1 MSTNDL
7 APQWQ
12 PSPDGVSRTRLA
24 EFVQF
29 LRTEFGV
36 DLDELDYPGLHAWS
50 VAEPAQ
56 FWEAIARFGEV
67 RFHQSPRTVVDGL
80 DDITRTTWFPG
91 STLNYAEHV
100 LTARPGHEDEDLAII
115 FEREDGLRES
125 VTYGELRARVAAARA
140 GLADLGV
147 GRGDRV
153 VALAPNC
160 VETVVA
166 FLATA
171 SLGAIW
177 ACCSPDFGAR
187 AVEDRFEQL
196 APTVLITVDGYQYNG
211 KTYSLGE
218 RIERL
223 RTGLPSVRAT
233 AVVPYLDPGATFEGT
248 MSWADLTKRT
258 EPLDFEA
265 VPFDHPLWVLYS
277 SGTTGLPKG
286 IVHGHGGIVVEHI
299 KVLHLLS
306 DLGPGDRFFWFT
318 TTGWMMWNYLVGG
331 LLVGATIVCYDG
343 SPTYP
348 GTDRLWAL
356 ASEYRIG
363 FFGVSSP
370 FLHAAMRAG
379 ESPRREH
386 DLSAMRMIGAT
397 GSPLSPDGFEWV
409 AEHVGRDVQI
419 YSNSG
424 GTDVCTPFVMS
435 APNVPVWVGEIS
447 CAALGVEVEAF
458 DPSGRPVLDE
468 LGELVVTTPMPS
480 MPVSFWND
488 EDDTRRR
495 EAYFED
501 FPGVWRHGDWV
512 RKTPRGSYVIYGR
525 SDATLN
531 RGGVRMG
538 TAEFYAVVESLRGVE
553 DSLVVDVSSP
563 DDAGAPLL
571 CFLVLA
577 DATNE
582 DDVVRELRSTLRRE
596 LSPRHVPDRFIRIS
610 EVPRTLNGKKCEV
623 PVKRI
628 LLGASPETA
637 VSRSALQNPGAI
649 DEFVTRR
656 AEFVGP
662 CAATALQGLASAAPI
677 SAPIPSMK
685 GRP

>member
-1 MSTNDL
+1 MSTNDP
-7 APQWQ
+7 APLWQ
-12 PSPDGVSRTRLA
+12 PSPGAVERTKLA
-24 EFVQF
+24 EFVQL

-36 DLDELDYPGLHAWS
+36 DLDALDYPGLHAWS
-50 VAEPAQ
+50 VAEPSQ
-56 FWEAIARFGEV
+56 FWEAVARFGEV
-67 RFHQSPRTVVDGL
+67 RFHQPPRTVVEGL
-80 DDITRTTWFPG
+80 DDISSTAWFPG
-91 STLNYAEHV
+91 STLNYAEQV
-100 LTARPGHEDEDLAII
+100 LSARPGRDDDALAIL
-115 FEREDGLRES
+115 FDREDGLRES
-125 VTYGELRARVAAARA
+125 VTYGELRVRVAAARA

-166 FLATA
+166 FLAAA

-196 APTVLITVDGYQYNG
+196 APTVLITVDGYCYNG
-211 KTYSLGE
+211 KTYSLAE
-218 RIERL
+218 RVERL
-223 RTGLPSVRAT
+223 RGGLPSLKAT
-233 AVVPYLDPGATFEGT
+233 VLVPYLDRDATWEGT
-248 MSWADLTKRT
+248 LSWDELTERSS
-258 EPLDFEA
+258 ELEFES

-286 IVHGHGGIVVEHI
+286 IVHGHGGIVLEHI
-299 KVLHLLS
+299 KVHSLHS
-306 DLGPGDRFFWFT
+306 DLTPGDRFFWFT

-343 SPTYP
+343 SPTYLD
-348 GTDRLWAL
+348 TDRLWAM
-356 ASEYRIG
+356 AAEYRIKL
-363 FFGVSSP
+363 FGVSAP

-379 ESPRREH
+379 ESPH
-386 DLSAMRMIGAT
+386 DKHNFGAMRMIGAT
-397 GSPLSPDGFEWV
+397 GAPLSPDGFEWI
-409 AEHVGRDVQI
+409 ATHVGPDVQI
-419 YSNSG
+419 YANSG
-424 GTDVCTPFVMS
+424 GTDVCTPFVLS

-458 DPSGRPVLDE
+458 DPSGHPVLDE
-468 LGELVVTTPMPS
+468 VGELVVTTPMPS
-480 MPVSFWND
+480 MPVRFWND
-488 EDDTRRR
+488 EGDTRRR

-501 FPGVWRHGDWV
+501 YPGVWRHGDWV

-538 TAEFYAVVESLRGVE
+538 TAEFYAVVESYRGVE
-553 DSLVVDVSSP
+553 DSLVVDVSSAQ
-563 DDAGAPLL
+563 DTEAPLL

-577 DATNE
+577 DAADEEEVTQ
-582 DDVVRELRSTLRRE
+582 ELRSALRRE

-628 LLGASPETA
+628 LLGTAPETA
-637 VSRSALQNPGAI
+637 VSRSALQNPDAI
-649 DEFVTRR
+649 DEFVMRR
-656 AEFVGP
+656 EEFVGSGTDGTP
-662 CAATALQGLASAAPI
+662 DLTSGTPN
-677 SAPIPSMK
+677 SAPNLTTK
-685 GRP
+685 GHQ

>member
-1 MSTNDL
+1 MMSMSEHDPLWRPSRENVSGTNI
-7 APQWQ
+7 A
-12 PSPDGVSRTRLA
+12 A
-24 EFVQF
+24 FVRF
-29 LRTEFGV
+29 LRNDVGTVF
-36 DLDELDYPGLHAWS
+36 DEPDYAGLHAWS
-50 VAEPAQ
+50 VAEPTRFWQAVSDFCDVQ
-56 FWEAIARFGEV
+56 FHE
-67 RFHQSPRTVVDGL
+67 HPRAVAENL
-80 DDITRTTWFPG
+80 DDITTTTWFPG

-100 LTARPGHEDEDLAII
+100 LTRRAGRADEDIAIL

-125 VTYGELRARVAAARA
+125 VSYGDLRARVAAVRA
-140 GLADLGV
+140 GLAGLGV
-147 GRGDRV
+147 RRGDRV

-171 SLGAIW
+171 SLGAVW
-177 ACCSPDFGAR
+177 AVCSPDFGAR

-196 APTVLITVDGYQYNG
+196 TPTVLITVDGYRYG
-211 KTYSLGE
+211 GRTYPLTD

-223 RTGLPSVRAT
+223 QKGLPSLRAT
-233 AVVPYLDPGATFEGT
+233 VVVPYVGT
-248 MSWADLTKRT
+248 DVTASAGTVPWARLAERTAPLT
-258 EPLDFEA
+258 FEA

-286 IVHGHGGIVVEHI
+286 IVHGHGGIVVEHL

-306 DLGPGDRFFWFT
+306 DLSARDRFFWFT

-348 GTDRLWAL
+348 SSDRLWAL
-356 ASEYRIG
+356 AAEYDVG
-363 FFGVSSP
+363 FFGVSAS

-379 ESPRREH
+379 ESPRRAH
-386 DLSAMRMIGAT
+386 DISAMRMIGST
-397 GSPLSPDGFEWV
+397 GSPLAPDGFSWI
-409 AEHVGRDVQI
+409 AEHVGPEVQI

-435 APNVPVWVGEIS
+435 APNVPVWAGEIS
-447 CAALGVEVEAF
+447 CAALGVQVEAF
-458 DPSGRPVLDE
+458 DPLGRAVTGE

-488 EDDTRRR
+488 DDGSRLRA
-495 EAYFED
+495 AYFED

-512 RKTPRGSYVIYGR
+512 RRTDRGSFVIHGR
-525 SDATLN
+525 SDSTLN
-531 RGGVRMG
+531 RGGIRMG
-538 TAEFYAVVESLRGVE
+538 TAEFYAVVESFDSVQ

-563 DDAGAPLL
+563 DEGTAAPLL

-577 DATNE
+577 DGADEEAVTA
-582 DDVVRELRSTLRRE
+582 ELRAALRRE
-596 LSPRHVPDRFIRIS
+596 LSPRHVPDRFVRIS

-628 LLGASPETA
+628 LLGVDPESA
-637 VSRSALQNPGAI
+637 VSRSALQRPGAI
-649 DEFVTRR
+649 DEFVARR
-656 AEFVGP
+656 AEFVGT
-662 CAATALQGLASAAPI
+662 AAIAPPR
-677 SAPIPSMK
+677 AHPTPATK
-685 GRP
+685 GPR